1 MIINHIAMKISS
13 DLVAP
18 LSEGVLN
25 YFQPFNR
32 GNLSISGR
40 SNKAA
45 TLIEAEAAAAAG
57 CHLELQKWGKSD
69 LPSFELT
76 SRPPVD
82 VLRRN

>member
-1 MIINHIAMKISS
+1 MIINHRAMKISS

-45 TLIEAEAAAAAG
+45 TLIEAEAAAAAVAAVAVRAAVAAA
-57 CHLELQKWGKSD
+57 Q
-69 LPSFELT
+69 
-76 SRPPVD
+76 SRQTD
-82 VLRRN
+82 

>member
-1 MIINHIAMKISS
+1 MKISS

-45 TLIEAEAAAAAG
+45 TLVEPEAAAAAVAAVAVWA
-57 CHLELQKWGKSD
+57 ERAAVAAAQ
-69 LPSFELT
+69 
-76 SRPPVD
+76 SRQTD
-82 VLRRN
+82 

>member
-45 TLIEAEAAAAAG
+45 TLIEAEAAAAAVAAVAVWA
-57 CHLELQKWGKSD
+57 ERAAVAAAQ
-69 LPSFELT
+69 
-76 SRPPVD
+76 SRQTD
-82 VLRRN
+82 

>member
-1 MIINHIAMKISS
+1 MIINHLAMKISS

-45 TLIEAEAAAAAG
+45 TLIEAEAAAAAVAAVAVWA
-57 CHLELQKWGKSD
+57 ERAAVAAAQ
-69 LPSFELT
+69 
-76 SRPPVD
+76 SRQTD
-82 VLRRN
+82 

>member
-1 MIINHIAMKISS
+1 MKISS

-45 TLIEAEAAAAAG
+45 TLVEAEAAAAAVAAVAVWA
-57 CHLELQKWGKSD
+57 ERAAVAAAQ
-69 LPSFELT
+69 
-76 SRPPVD
+76 SRQTD
-82 VLRRN
+82 

>member
-1 MIINHIAMKISS
+1 MIINHLAMKISS

-45 TLIEAEAAAAAG
+45 TLIEAEAAAAAVAAVAVRAVRAAVAAA
-57 CHLELQKWGKSD
+57 Q
-69 LPSFELT
+69 
-76 SRPPVD
+76 SRQTD
-82 VLRRN
+82 